1 MINLITLNEANSGAQ
16 YLSHRPGDASMTS
29 DEPAAQASPG
39 RDGTDAW
46 ADGPALAAWLA
57 KETEAAAPSVL
68 DQRFDA
74 TSLSALRTST
84 QACAVQA
91 GMPADRATDIVIA
104 LHELAANAVRHGAGW
119 GRLRIWDH
127 VGALYCRVDDS
138 GPAAAVSAG
147 EDPGDGATSTAGAAE
162 RNRAAHWPYQSGHGL
177 WLARQVAD
185 QMMLRSDSCGTR
197 AVIAFGLPGPPA

>member
-1 MINLITLNEANSGAQ
+1 
-16 YLSHRPGDASMTS
+16 MTS

-39 RDGTDAW
+39 RDGTAAW

-57 KETEAAAPSVL
+57 QETGAVPTSVL
-68 DQRFDA
+68 DQWFDA

-104 LHELAANAVRHGAGW
+104 LHELAANAVRHGAGS

-127 VGALYCRVDDS
+127 VGDS
-138 GPAAAVSAG
+138 
-147 EDPGDGATSTAGAAE
+147 
-162 RNRAAHWPYQSGHGL
+162 L
-177 WLARQVAD
+177 
-185 QMMLRSDSCGTR
+185 
-197 AVIAFGLPGPPA
+197 LPC